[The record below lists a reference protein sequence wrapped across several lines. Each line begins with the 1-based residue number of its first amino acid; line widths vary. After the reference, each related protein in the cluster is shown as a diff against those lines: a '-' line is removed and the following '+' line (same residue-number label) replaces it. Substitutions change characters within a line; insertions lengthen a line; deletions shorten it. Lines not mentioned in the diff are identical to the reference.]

1 MNSTLVKPRCAYAHN
16 LMDNSDF
23 CAPVNQRG
31 QAAYSTA
38 WNMTLDRWYLGDNRG
53 AGAEVQTLEVVTGVG
68 VRISGN
74 HPGFTQRLPLLDDNE
89 VYTAAYLCAGGEL
102 HCWTFLGSS
111 ANYHDL
117 GFAQIT
123 IVTHPATLVWAA
135 LYKGE
140 YTADTLPPYQPK
152 GYAAELAACQRYFA
166 AGTFQLAM
174 PYTGIDGVAQNAY
187 ICHVVY
193 PVPMRV
199 QPPTVT
205 IKNVKT
211 WVNQSPHATTAV
223 VNIANKDGFNSIWL
237 SEPTNVL
244 LQFDYEAS
252 AEL

>member
-16 LMDNSDF
+16 LLDNSDF
-23 CAPVNQRG
+23 RAPVNQRG
-31 QAAYSTA
+31 EPGYVGNVYTIDRWILWSDKGTASLAVEAGGIAINPESSTIYSLAQRFEKGSLKGTAYTLAYCDYAGNIYVSPNPIVSQDAFDYVQITGSA
-38 WNMTLDRWYLGDNRG
+38 WNK
-53 AGAEVQTLEVVTGVG
+53 
-68 VRISGN
+68 
-74 HPGFTQRLPLLDDNE
+74 
-89 VYTAAYLCAGGEL
+89 
-102 HCWTFLGSS
+102 
-111 ANYHDL
+111 
-117 GFAQIT
+117 
-123 IVTHPATLVWAA
+123 IVWVA
-135 LYKGE
+135 LYEGT

-152 GYAAELAACQRYFA
+152 GYSTELAACQRYFA

-205 IKNVKT
+205 IKNIKT